1 MATSPKAQ
9 LLEVLPTM
17 QCSKVEFWGPVGPE
31 NCDLVNELI
40 HTWIYNWIVARVP
53 SLREMWAAFLMV
65 PMTTKVKIHHSSPW
79 RANEIIG
86 IRVKGSLTGA
96 WVTPEQPFRELCIKH
111 GSWLPQR

>member
-1 MATSPKAQ
+1 MATPPKAQ

-53 SLREMWAAFLMV
+53 SLREM
-65 PMTTKVKIHHSSPW
+65 
-79 RANEIIG
+79 
-86 IRVKGSLTGA
+86 
-96 WVTPEQPFRELCIKH
+96 
-111 GSWLPQR
+111 